1 MGSWFSKEEPVVIT
15 NNLNTVPKE
24 HLPKNNNM
32 NSLNLSLEELLK
44 ETAIVV
50 LIVLSWEF
58 IKNKI
63 NKKAQ
68 KKAEKLAKSSNDIN
82 TI

>member
-1 MGSWFSKEEPVVIT
+1 MT
-15 NNLNTVPKE
+15 TALNF
-24 HLPKNNNM
+24 
-32 NSLNLSLEELLK
+32 SLEELLK